1 MAAYA
6 GQPTHAR
13 VLQPITPLS
22 IQYTP
27 HRRMKRNLSA
37 STKPT
42 PHDPRQLDALLRSA
56 AGALQQAAGQNA
68 HLRQEIQRLSG
79 GPQQTRGDTLRQLR
93 GQTILHQQRE
103 YEVQE
108 KMHLLQAQQGEVF
121 ALETAVEAR
130 LEALNEEG
138 CAELEALRAEYRATS
153 AILETVNTQIEALA
167 ATSAQTMQL
176 SAEFET
182 QHEHELLQNQEL
194 QQRTSRI
201 AQDLHS
207 AQRRRAAFVARQQVL
222 ARQVTDTQTAVERER
237 TNAASQLRQMDE
249 LAAYDKVRTIMLEN
263 GTQHAL
269 EQIQRCQ
276 LEHIAVCEEVQ
287 AKVAQNEDLR
297 AVIDSQAD
305 ARARIAHQIRQE
317 QERGESL
324 QRQQEELERR
334 TRAFCE
340 GILGRPVREGDDLE
354 RALERAMGE
363 LASSQ

>member
-249 LAAYDKVRTIMLEN
+249 LAAYE
-263 GTQHAL
+263 
-269 EQIQRCQ
+269 RCGPS
-276 LEHIAVCEEVQ
+276 CS
-287 AKVAQNEDLR
+287 KT
-297 AVIDSQAD
+297 
-305 ARARIAHQIRQE
+305 ARSTPWSRSSAASWSISLSARR
-317 QERGESL
+317 S
-324 QRQQEELERR
+324 RR
-334 TRAFCE
+334 RSPKTRICA
-340 GILGRPVREGDDLE
+340 R
-354 RALERAMGE
+354 
-363 LASSQ
+363 